1 MVFSIGLYVVAIE
14 CNDVEGNETNSS
26 FVLKE
31 VVEDE
36 TIDPSSPNESN
47 NVRKLLSFAP
57 IVLEVAEMGGS
68 PAEGFT
74 RSSKKKNQNKLG
86 NNYGELYLNN
96 DSSTSLNYNQ
106 NTQGSI
112 YSNNN
117 GSSLSLRRTHSP
129 SKQSIRS
136 FKSSNTNRQQQNKQQ
151 QQQQQSSK
159 PPLFICEPF
168 VKIALVK
175 GSYKTIVQQ
184 PKYVD
189 YHEWLALN
197 TFELFNHL
205 NKFYGV
211 IAEYVT
217 PDRYPIMT
225 ADPKTEY
232 VWLLPNNKAVS
243 LPAGQYIDHAL
254 TWISNKI
261 NDQTIFPTKS
271 GMAFPPSFLREIKGI
286 YIQMFRII
294 AHIFHNHFEK
304 FVHLSLE
311 AHWNSYFAHFISFVT
326 EFDLIAKNELEPLS
340 MLIENLEAQ
349 GKIIPVGKDS

>member
-1 MVFSIGLYVVAIE
+1 MSR
-14 CNDVEGNETNSS
+14 TN
-26 FVLKE
+26 LL
-31 VVEDE
+31 
-36 TIDPSSPNESN
+36 TI
-47 NVRKLLSFAP
+47 R
-57 IVLEVAEMGGS
+57 
-68 PAEGFT
+68 GFT

-86 NNYGELYLNN
+86 NNYNELYLNN

-106 NTQGSI
+106 NTQASI

-136 FKSSNTNRQQQNKQQ
+136 LKSTNQTRQQP
-151 QQQQQSSK
+151 SK
-159 PPLFICEPF
+159 HAPKPLFICEPF

-175 GSYKTIVQQ
+175 GSYKTIVQL

-211 IAEYVT
+211 ISEYVT

-232 VWLLPNNKAVS
+232 VWMMPSGKTVS
-243 LPAGQYIDHAL
+243 LPANQYIDHAL
-254 TWISNKI
+254 TWINNKI

-271 GMAFPPSFLREIKGI
+271 GMAFPPSFLKEIKGI

-294 AHIFHNHFEK
+294 AHIFHNHFDK
-304 FVHLSLE
+304 LVHLSLE
-311 AHWNSYFAHFISFVT
+311 AHWNSYFAHFISFVI
-326 EFDLIAKNELEPLS
+326 EFDLIDTHELEPLR
-340 MLIENLEAQ
+340 MLIDNLEAQ
-349 GKIIPVGKDS
+349 GKIIPFSKDAQ